1 MPTLWQMLTK
11 SVTTKSVKGAPP
23 PKPAVDNPLKAK
35 IGSSV
40 QFDVLDYRDM
50 TFFVREV
57 REVSRFVGGKNFPFV
72 DYTLL
77 ARPLGG
83 DDVLVKLRLMPVTNP
98 QPGDDL
104 THNVLLLQK
113 HDELPFNDDF
123 KNILADNEFVIQ
135 QDGVETGRYWRIN
148 DVKGNYDTTAKVV
161 DETAEKTEGA
171 YHTEK
176 AELWDFWREF
186 NDEAAQPTKEYV
198 FIEMNKVDG
207 FFTIWKGQEI
217 NSRRVDVR

>member
-11 SVTTKSVKGAPP
+11 SLKGAPT
-23 PKPAVDNPLKAK
+23 PKTQVVTNPLKAK

-40 QFDVLDYRDM
+40 QFDVLDFRDM

-57 REVSRFVGGKNFPFV
+57 REVARYVGTKNFPFV

-83 DDVLVKLRLMPVTNP
+83 DDVLVKLRLMPVVNP
-98 QPGDDL
+98 QKGDDL

-113 HDELPFNDDF
+113 HDELSYNEDF

-148 DVKGNYDTTAKVV
+148 DVKGSYTTTAKIVN
-161 DETAEKTEGA
+161 EENEKTEGGYA
-171 YHTEK
+171 TEK
-176 AELWDFWREF
+176 GEVWDYWREF
-186 NDEAAQPTKEYV
+186 KDEADQPTKEYV
-198 FIEMNKVDG
+198 FIEMDSDNG
-207 FFTIWKGQEI
+207 YFTIWKGMEI
-217 NSRRVDVR
+217 NARRVDVR